1 MRGYEAQLAVSRAPA
16 VTRTEA
22 SAGFG
27 RSLSWAR
34 AATAGETAGGPSLA
48 VHALGD
54 TVCQTSPTA
63 HVLARMQGRAF
74 SRQQPPRASID
85 ETGRGHAS
93 AHDRVRRGDTLP
105 PLTWWDGAERCDGV
119 TLEGGAAPG
128 AERCGA
134 GLSARAASAAAA
146 SAGSD

>member
-85 ETGRGHAS
+85 ETGRGHALTLLERRMYGHLILYCCI
-93 AHDRVRRGDTLP
+93 AHRSVVSFGTRDVVC
-105 PLTWWDGAERCDGV
+105 AV
-119 TLEGGAAPG
+119 
-128 AERCGA
+128 
-134 GLSARAASAAAA
+134 
-146 SAGSD
+146 